1 MKRLVVALLSLAV
14 VDSLLTLYSVTKGS
28 FPLQVPVG
36 PPTAYLSIYIHVP
49 AAWTSYILF
58 TASMISAVA
67 LLARGN
73 LGLDRHVYSFAL
85 VGLVFAG
92 LTLLTGSI
100 WAKDSWGSYW
110 NWDPRQT
117 GVLLLFIAYAAYL
130 VLRRSIS
137 DPERAVRVSAS
148 YSIAAYAM
156 VPLSFIAVRIAESL
170 HPTPEETRAF
180 FSRPEV
186 LQIFGLK
193 ALLVPALGILSALV
207 IARAGTRATL
217 SASKAFYV
225 PPIVVLAVGL
235 AGALQILGDYAS
247 PTFVVLN
254 ATLAGG
260 KIASLTLS
268 DGRSLYFDPPI
279 DSPLEPPMTSDGKPS
294 IVSHIVSLDGGL
306 RIVVS
311 WTVAA
316 NMVIYS
322 LGVSLLLLAVLR
334 RVMQR

>member
-1 MKRLVVALLSLAV
+1 LKRLVALLLALAV
-14 VDSLLTLYSVTKGS
+14 ADALLTLYAIARGP

-49 AAWTSYILF
+49 IAWASYILF
-58 TASMISAVA
+58 TASLVSAI
-67 LLARGN
+67 LLLSRGRMD
-73 LGLDRHVYSFAL
+73 LDRYVYSFAL

-117 GVLLLFIAYAAYL
+117 GVLLLFIAYAAYIA
-130 VLRRSIS
+130 LRHSIS

-148 YSIAAYAM
+148 YSIAAYVM

-170 HPTPEETRAF
+170 HPTPEDTRVF

-186 LQIFGLK
+186 LQIFGVK
-193 ALLVPALGILSALV
+193 ALLVPAIGFLASIAL
-207 IARAGTRATL
+207 ARARGGRSL
-217 SASKAFYV
+217 GGL
-225 PPIVVLAVGL
+225 PPAAYLAPLAVAAIGV
-235 AGALQILGDYAS
+235 AGAAQILVDYTS
-247 PTFVVLN
+247 PTFVVVN
-254 ATLAGG
+254 ATLVGG
-260 KIASLTLS
+260 RIAELTLS
-268 DGRSLYFDPPI
+268 DGSRMSFNPPMDP
-279 DSPLEPPMTSDGKPS
+279 PLEPPVTSEGRPS

-306 RIVVS
+306 EIVVS

-316 NMVIYS
+316 NTLIYS
-322 LGVSLLLLAVLR
+322 LGVALLLAGILR
-334 RVMQR
+334 RVRG

>member
-1 MKRLVVALLSLAV
+1 MKRLVIAILSLALL
-14 VDSLLTLYSVTKGS
+14 DSLLTMYSVTRGS

-49 AAWTSYILF
+49 VAWTSYMLF
-58 TASMISAVA
+58 TASMVSAVL

-73 LGLDRHVYSFAL
+73 LGLDRYVYSFAL

-92 LTLLTGSI
+92 LTLITGSI

-117 GVLLLFIAYAAYL
+117 GVLLLFIAYAAY
-130 VLRRSIS
+130 VVVRRSIS
-137 DPERAVRVSAS
+137 DPERAVRVSAA
-148 YSIAAYAM
+148 YSIAAYVM

-170 HPTPEETRAF
+170 HPTPEDTRVF

-193 ALLVPALGILSALV
+193 ALLVPAIGALSAL
-207 IARAGTRATL
+207 ALAKTKQ
-217 SASKAFYV
+217 ASSRLGPKAIYV
-225 PPIVVLAVGL
+225 FPPAVLALGL
-235 AGALQILGDYAS
+235 AGAVQILGDYAS
-247 PTFVVLN
+247 PTFVVVN
-254 ATLAGG
+254 ATLVDG
-260 KIASLTLS
+260 KIATLTLS
-268 DGRSLYFDPPI
+268 DGSSLYFDPPI
-279 DSPLEPPMTSDGKPS
+279 EPPVDPPMTSEGKPS

-306 RIVVS
+306 KIVVS

-316 NMVIYS
+316 NTIIYS
-322 LGVSLLLLAVLR
+322 LGVTLLLLALIR
-334 RVMQR
+334 RV